1 MRALCICPLVRQAAE
16 SVRPDG
22 LNRSEKL
29 IEVLKGHEF
38 VGYGD
43 ISGDERIP

>member
-1 MRALCICPLVRQAAE
+1 MRALRTCPFVRQAAQ
-16 SVRPDG
+16 SVRSDD

-29 IEVLKGHEF
+29 TEVLKGHEF